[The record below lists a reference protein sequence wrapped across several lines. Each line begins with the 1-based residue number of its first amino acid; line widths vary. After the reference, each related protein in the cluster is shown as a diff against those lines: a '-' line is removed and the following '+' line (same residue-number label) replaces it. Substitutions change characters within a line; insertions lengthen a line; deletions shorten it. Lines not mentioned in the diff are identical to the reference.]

1 GLLFTQA
8 GMGHAAD
15 PFWEPAPLGRAIHF
29 LHLLGAGVRV
39 GTLALLPL
47 AVFPSLPVS
56 RHELVVSVLDRFSIF
71 ARLGAGLIV
80 ISGVIAALVY
90 TDTISDFWSSTWGKL
105 LLAKLAAVAVV
116 ALAGYR
122 NWRVITPG
130 IAGGSPGA
138 RDELR

>member
-1 GLLFTQA
+1 THSYSFSLLS
-8 GMGHAAD
+8 
-15 PFWEPAPLGRAIHF
+15 
-29 LHLLGAGVRV
+29 LHD
-39 GTLALLPL
+39 ALPIC
-47 AVFPSLPVS
+47 
-56 RHELVVSVLDRFSIF
+56 FSIF

-130 IAGGSPGA
+130 IARSEEHTS
-138 RDELR
+138 ELQSRENLVCR

>member
-1 GLLFTQA
+1 V
-8 GMGHAAD
+8 
-15 PFWEPAPLGRAIHF
+15 W
-29 LHLLGAGVRV
+29 V
-39 GTLALLPL
+39 GTLAILTL

-138 RDELR
+138 RDELRRAINLELLFAAIVIAITAVLGGTGTPRE